1 VLLGLVEAPDEKTA
15 ELAARQ
21 FCGVGAAPPI
31 FRGAINEQSNSDLLL
46 GFIFVS
52 LPFEFFQ
59 KRGPQKVGDA
69 NKFMPRRA
77 LNLEEHGVRYAGL
90 DRSAV
95 GSRKY
100 FTALALSK
108 GVGLRLS
115 GHSPSVTSLR
125 LSKDTTAV
133 TGVLFHNA
141 SFFGHP
147 RNALGR
153 HRLRLRLASGY
164 SHGPHQNDNSI
175 IRGDHTI
182 FGMASPPNYPNFLDN
197 APRNAFE

>member
-1 VLLGLVEAPDEKTA
+1 MSSRSRIRVPAKKPRSWAVTLIKNRGVLLGFVEAPDEKTA

-31 FRGAINEQSNSDLLL
+31 FRGAINGQSNSDLLL

-141 SFFGHP
+141 SFFGQ
-147 RNALGR
+147 RTLGI
-153 HRLRLRLASGY
+153 LWAA
-164 SHGPHQNDNSI
+164 I
-175 IRGDHTI
+175 VC
-182 FGMASPPNYPNFLDN
+182 A
-197 APRNAFE
+197 

>member
-1 VLLGLVEAPDEKTA
+1 LLRGNF
-15 ELAARQ
+15 AAS
-21 FCGVGAAPPI
+21 
-31 FRGAINEQSNSDLLL
+31 EQHRLFFEVPLTSSRTV

-115 GHSPSVTSLR
+115 GHSPSVTSCFRKIR
-125 LSKDTTAV
+125 LPSRECCSTT
-133 TGVLFHNA
+133 LH
-141 SFFGHP
+141 
-147 RNALGR
+147 
-153 HRLRLRLASGY
+153 
-164 SHGPHQNDNSI
+164 
-175 IRGDHTI
+175 
-182 FGMASPPNYPNFLDN
+182 FLDTLGMLW
-197 APRNAFE
+197 AAIVCA

>member
-1 VLLGLVEAPDEKTA
+1 MQPGHERNGSWTIGVIPDR
-15 ELAARQ
+15 ARI
-21 FCGVGAAPPI
+21 GVGAAAPLI

-52 LPFEFFQ
+52 LSFEFFQ

-69 NKFMPRRA
+69 NKLIPRCA

-108 GVGLRLS
+108 GVGLRFS
-115 GHSPSVTSLR
+115 GHSPS
-125 LSKDTTAV
+125 
-133 TGVLFHNA
+133 
-141 SFFGHP
+141 
-147 RNALGR
+147 
-153 HRLRLRLASGY
+153 
-164 SHGPHQNDNSI
+164 I
-175 IRGDHTI
+175 I
-182 FGMASPPNYPNFLDN
+182 L
-197 APRNAFE
+197 

>member
-1 VLLGLVEAPDEKTA
+1 
-15 ELAARQ
+15 
-21 FCGVGAAPPI
+21 
-31 FRGAINEQSNSDLLL
+31 
-46 GFIFVS
+46 
-52 LPFEFFQ
+52 
-59 KRGPQKVGDA
+59 
-69 NKFMPRRA
+69 MPRCA

-115 GHSPSVTSLR
+115 GHSPSIIAFAAFEYDCRHRSAVPQR
-125 LSKDTTAV
+125 FIFWTT
-133 TGVLFHNA
+133 
-141 SFFGHP
+141 HP

-197 APRNAFE
+197 GLGMLLSDDRAREGRSRRYSFIQKLTGFADAHPPCGGSPPGVWSPLH